1 MRLRTW
7 KQPIGYGEVVQ
18 KLCEKIE
25 RDCNIKCDPHSFR
38 RTYAG
43 SQMKCYNGHVSWI
56 MGTCTRPVLEVGSM
70 TAASELIKKKYK
82 LDAYLDGPFFYEIA
96 ETEIQEEKHE

>member
-7 KQPIGYGEVVQ
+7 KQPMGYGETVK

-25 RDCNIKCDPHSFR
+25 RDCGIKCDPHTFR

-43 SQMKCYNGHVSWI
+43 SQMKCYLSYVSWT
-56 MGTCTRPVLEVGSM
+56 MKAYTHNGDLLLEVGSM
-70 TAASELIKKKYK
+70 DPASELIKKKYK
-82 LDAYLDGPFFYEIA
+82 LDCYWEQGLFGNISGR
-96 ETEIQEEKHE
+96 EE

>member
-7 KQPIGYGEVVQ
+7 KQPIGYGKTIK

-25 RDCNIKCDPHSFR
+25 RDCGIKCDPHTFR

-43 SQMKCYNGHVSWI
+43 CQMKSELSAMSWLMKEETEHGHAI
-56 MGTCTRPVLEVGSM
+56 IEVGSM
-70 TAASELIKKKYK
+70 TPASELIKKRYK
-82 LDAYLDGPFFYEIA
+82 LDKYRWNAFFYEIA
-96 ETEIQEEKHE
+96 EK